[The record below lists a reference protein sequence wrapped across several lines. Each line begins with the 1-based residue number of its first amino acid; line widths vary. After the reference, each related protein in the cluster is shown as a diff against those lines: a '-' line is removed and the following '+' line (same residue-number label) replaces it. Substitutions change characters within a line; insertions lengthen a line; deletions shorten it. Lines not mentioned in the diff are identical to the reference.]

1 MIYGKLWLVVK
12 PTVGVPVFLGAV
24 AVGSFC
30 VHLALLNNTTW
41 VKKFLNGSAP
51 PAAAAKAE
59 ADATPVALAP
69 LATTVAVAST
79 TPTR

>member
-12 PTVGVPVFLGAV
+12 P
-24 AVGSFC
+24 
-30 VHLALLNNTTW
+30 W